1 MNDRIRAMYHA
12 PYLAAFGLLAVTASA
27 QPVTVEPIDLSFPGG
42 PARGFFA
49 EIDITDPGVEV
60 VSTPGTF
67 CGNACFVPLIP
78 VNTWAAQN
86 DVDLAINAN
95 FFASI
100 GGGQGQLLGLSV
112 TDGVLISNPRQVSGS
127 FDPALGIRQ
136 DGTAFAGYI
145 DPATAATLRTGIAGI
160 GPGSGDSLAGTLLVD
175 DGINLGA
182 SARVS
187 PNTREPR
194 TAVGVSQDGT
204 RMFIAVVDGRQPG
217 YSQGITLPQ
226 LADFLIGEGAWD
238 AVALDGGGSSSFVY
252 TDASGVTT
260 TNSPSDGPFRPVA
273 NHLGFRFEDL
283 PSGAGVSYG
292 PRPIRGVWLRPISS
306 DVLLDQWLSNLAEA
320 GITDLFL
327 ETFYHGLA
335 TNDSDVF
342 RDRFAHDE
350 LADTIVA
357 AHKYGMRVHAWI
369 ETGYWGFG
377 SSADYILDDNPEW
390 LLIDVNGDSPVG
402 DNPSQKF
409 VNLAH
414 PGVQQMLA
422 DYVAE
427 LAAVPG
433 LEGIHIDYHRYPV
446 DNSTT
451 PSSPAPYSYDAFT
464 MQQFTNAGFGFPLF
478 TATQPGDP
486 DWDAWVQFRR
496 DGNSSAVQVM
506 HDAINAVAPGQVFS
520 AAIFASATTS
530 SSQLSKMQDWPA
542 WTNGGY
548 MEVIIPMAYGP
559 TQSSIRNDLNLAQ
572 GLAATTP
579 IVAGLAL
586 TGTAPHPPVATQLDA
601 VAQANL
607 DGFVFFEGGYLA
619 QTPAEL
625 ASLRSWLDAN
635 APFQPGDVDFDGLID
650 GRDIADFRAFFTGDP
665 RPATGRTAQYDLDG
679 SGVIDADDETELLS
693 LFTRARYG
701 VDGVVDQRDL
711 DAFLASFTGPG
722 SGDPVGAIINLHDLD
737 ADGDVDYDDQLI
749 FHTLLTEDVGLDLDA
764 NRDGVFDI
772 EDCHDQSRSPIDV
785 DRDGL
790 ITQADTTLLI
800 ETYRLQDAADGL

>member
-1 MNDRIRAMYHA
+1 MKHA
-12 PYLAAFGLLAVTASA
+12 LFSVPASLLAVAACA
-27 QPVTVEPIDLSFPGG
+27 QPVVVEPIDLSFPGG

-49 EIDITDPGVEV
+49 EIDLTDARVEV

-78 VNTWAAQN
+78 VNTWATQN

-95 FFASI
+95 FFGAI

-112 TDGVLISNPRQVSGS
+112 TDGVLISNPRQVSGNY
-127 FDPALGIRQ
+127 DPALGIRP

-145 DPATAATLRTGIAGI
+145 NPTQASTLQTGIAGI

-175 DGINLGA
+175 DGANLGA
-182 SARVS
+182 SARVN
-187 PNTREPR
+187 PTTRDPR
-194 TAVGVSQDGT
+194 TAVGVTQDGT
-204 RMFIAVVDGRQPG
+204 RLLIAVVDGRQGG
-217 YSQGITLPQ
+217 YSQGMTLPQ
-226 LADFLIGEGAWD
+226 LADFLISKGAWD

-252 TDASGVTT
+252 TDSSGAVT
-260 TNSPSDGPFRPVA
+260 TNSPSDGSFRPVA
-273 NHLGFRFEDL
+273 NHLGFRFQDL
-283 PSGAGVSYG
+283 PTGGGVAYG
-292 PRPIRGVWLRPISS
+292 PRPIRGVWLRPIAS
-306 DVLLDQWLSNLAEA
+306 DTVLDQWLSDLAEA
-320 GITDLFL
+320 GVTDLFL

-342 RDRFAHDE
+342 NDRFSNDE

-357 AHKYGMRVHAWI
+357 AHAFGIRVHAWI

-377 SSADYILDDNPEW
+377 TSADYLLNANPEW
-390 LLIDVNGDSPVG
+390 MLIDVNGQLPVG

-414 PGVQQMLA
+414 PGVQQKLA
-422 DYVAE
+422 EYVAE
-427 LAAVPG
+427 LADVPG

-446 DNSTT
+446 DNATT
-451 PSSPAPYSYDAFT
+451 PSSPAPFSYDAYT
-464 MQQFTNAGFGFPLF
+464 MQQFAQSGFGFPLL
-478 TATQPGDP
+478 TAAQPGDP

-496 DGNSSAVQVM
+496 DGNSSCVQVM
-506 HDAINAVAPGQVFS
+506 YDAINAVAPGRVFS

-530 SSQLSKMQDWPA
+530 TGQLAKMQDWPA
-542 WTNGGY
+542 WANGGY

-559 TQSSIRNDLNLAQ
+559 TQSSIVSDLELAQ
-572 GLAATTP
+572 GLAPTTP

-586 TGTAPHPPVATQLDA
+586 TGTAPHPPVAAQLDA
-601 VAQANL
+601 VAQAGL
-607 DGFVFFEGGYLA
+607 EGFVFFDGSYLA

-625 ASLRSWLDAN
+625 ASLRSWIDSN
-635 APFQPGDVDFDGLID
+635 APFQPGDLDFDGLID

-665 RPATGRTAQYDLDG
+665 RPVTGRTQQYDLDG
-679 SGVIDADDETELLS
+679 SGVIDADDEAELLS

-701 VDGVVDQRDL
+701 VDGVVDQSDL
-711 DAFLASFTGPG
+711 QAFLASFTGPG
-722 SGDPVGAIINLHDLD
+722 AGGPVGAIISLHDLD

-749 FHTLLTEDVGLDLDA
+749 FHSLLTEDIGLDLDA

-772 EDCHDQSRSPIDV
+772 EDCYDQTQSPIDV
-785 DRDGL
+785 DRNGKV
-790 ITQADTTLLI
+790 TQADTDLLI
-800 ETYRLQDAADGL
+800 ETYRIQDAADGL

>member
-1 MNDRIRAMYHA
+1 MFHA
-12 PYLAAFGLLAVTASA
+12 PCFVAASVLTTVVSA
-27 QPVTVEPIDLSFPGG
+27 QPVTVEPIDLSFSGG

-49 EIDITDPGVEV
+49 EIDITDPSVEV

-67 CGNACFVPLIP
+67 CGNACFVPLTP
-78 VNTWAAQN
+78 VTTWAAQN

-112 TDGVLISNPRQVSGS
+112 TDGVLISNPRQVNGS

-136 DGTAFAGYI
+136 DGTAIAGYI

-175 DGINLGA
+175 DGVNLGS

-204 RMFIAVVDGRQPG
+204 RLFIAVVDGRQPG

-226 LADFLIGEGAWD
+226 LADFLIAEGAWD

-252 TDASGVTT
+252 TDPSGVTT
-260 TNSPSDGPFRPVA
+260 TNSPSDGFFRSVA
-273 NHLGFRFEDL
+273 NHFGFRFADL
-283 PSGAGVSYG
+283 PSGGGVSYG
-292 PRPIRGVWLRPISS
+292 PRPIRGVWLRPIAS
-306 DVLLDQWLSNLAEA
+306 DATLDQWLNDLAEA

-335 TNDSDVF
+335 TNNSDVF
-342 RDRFAHDE
+342 QNRFTNDE
-350 LADTIVA
+350 LADTILA

-377 SSADYILDDNPEW
+377 SSADYILDANPEW
-390 LLIDVNGDSPVG
+390 LLIDVNGVSPVG

-414 PGVQQMLA
+414 PGVQQKLA

-427 LAAVPG
+427 LAAIPG

-451 PSSPAPYSYDAFT
+451 PNSPAPYSYDAFT

-486 DWDAWVQFRR
+486 DWNDWVQFRR
-496 DGNSSAVQVM
+496 DGNSSAVEVM

-542 WTNGGY
+542 WANGGY

-559 TQSSIRNDLNLAQ
+559 TQSSIRSDLNLAQ
-572 GLAATTP
+572 GLAPTTP

-601 VAQANL
+601 VAQAGL
-607 DGFVFFEGGYLA
+607 DGFVFFDGSYLA
-619 QTPAEL
+619 QNAAEL
-625 ASLRSWLDAN
+625 ASLRNWLDAN
-635 APFQPGDVDFDGLID
+635 APLQPGDVDFDGLID
-650 GRDIADFRAFFTGDP
+650 GRDVANFRAFFPGDP
-665 RPATGRTAQYDLDG
+665 RPVTGRTEQYDLNND
-679 SGVIDADDETELLS
+679 GVIDADDEAELLS

-711 DAFLASFTGPG
+711 DAFLASFNGPG
-722 SGDPVGAIINLHDLD
+722 DGSPVGAIINLHDLD

-749 FHTLLTEDVGLDLDA
+749 FHTLLTADVGMDLDA

-785 DRDGL
+785 NRDGVIDQSDTNDL
-790 ITQADTTLLI
+790 IN
-800 ETYRLQDAADGL
+800 EYRTRDAAAGL